1 MELEG
6 LADRTILVVG
16 AGGGGIGT
24 AITLAVAAAGARV
37 IAVDRDEAQLDLTLR
52 EAPAGSEIIAA
63 PCDASQEADLRAVIE
78 REAAGPKA
86 LHGLVNVVGG
96 LPTARWHALLDDDDK
111 NFDALLDSNLR
122 VALRS
127 SRAFARVFAR
137 SVADLEACSEADSR
151 TAPERGG
158 SIVQLAS
165 IAAFE
170 GMPYGAGYAASKAA
184 LLSLTRTMALEW
196 APMNLRVN
204 AIAPGTVSVPRSSAK
219 PDAEIE
225 RRAIPL
231 GRRGRPK
238 DVAGAVLFLLSDLA
252 TWITGQ
258 TIAVDGGASVKPSYL
273 DDDGLPVFVQ
283 DEALRA
289 RLQRGK

>member
-6 LADRTILVVG
+6 FTDRTVIVVG

-24 AITLAVAAAGARV
+24 AIALAIAAAGARV
-37 IAVDRDEAQLDLTLR
+37 VAVDRDEAQLDLTLR
-52 EAPAGSEIIAA
+52 EAPAGSELIGA
-63 PCDASQEADLRAVIE
+63 PCDASEEEAIRAVIE
-78 REAAGPKA
+78 REAAGPKP

-96 LPTARWHALLDDDDK
+96 LPLERWSALLDDDDA

-127 SRAFARVFAR
+127 SRAFARAL
-137 SVADLEACSEADSR
+137 SHSES
-151 TAPERGG
+151 GG

-204 AIAPGTVSVPRSSAK
+204 AVAPGTVSVPRSSAK
-219 PDAEIE
+219 ADLEIE

-231 GRRGRPK
+231 GRRGQPQ
-238 DVAGAVLFLLSDLA
+238 DIAGAVLFLLSDLA
-252 TWITGQ
+252 SWVTGQ
-258 TIAVDGGASVKPSYL
+258 TVAVDGGASVKPSYL
-273 DDDGLPVFVQ
+273 DDEGLPVFVQ
-283 DEALRA
+283 DGALRK
-289 RLQRGK
+289 RLQEKTRKRRAEE